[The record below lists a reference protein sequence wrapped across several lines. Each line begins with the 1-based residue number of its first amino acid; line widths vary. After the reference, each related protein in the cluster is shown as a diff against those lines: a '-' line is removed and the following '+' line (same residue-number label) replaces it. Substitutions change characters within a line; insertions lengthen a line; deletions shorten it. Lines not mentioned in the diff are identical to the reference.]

1 MVRILH
7 KVGKPWFPPRYLD
20 VKVKMKLSLYMWWCH
35 KGKCRYSFI
44 LSSCQHIIY
53 SVHSTC
59 CIFLPLHIANFEQ
72 ICNDR
77 IMVKNATHNTAHSVN
92 VLLLTSFVLLTGTS
106 FNLEV
111 HHKWQPRH
119 GSVLKYGICQS
130 APGFEDFKCDAC
142 GKKYRWKTSLV
153 RHQREECGRDPQ
165 FQCPFCPSRT
175 KLKCN
180 LKKHIRH
187 FHEQVFYQT

>member
-1 MVRILH
+1 ML
-7 KVGKPWFPPRYLD
+7 
-20 VKVKMKLSLYMWWCH
+20 
-35 KGKCRYSFI
+35 
-44 LSSCQHIIY
+44 
-53 SVHSTC
+53 
-59 CIFLPLHIANFEQ
+59 
-72 ICNDR
+72 
-77 IMVKNATHNTAHSVN
+77 KNATLTTAHSVN
-92 VLLLTSFVLLTGTS
+92 VFFFLLTSFVLLTGTS
-106 FNLEV
+106 LNLEL
-111 HHKWQPRH
+111 HKWQPRH
-119 GSVLKYGICQS
+119 GGVLKYGICQS
-130 APGFEDFKCDAC
+130 APGFEEFKCDAC